1 MARVNRIFWMLRPYQ
16 RLFKYSLIVWIR
28 RNIILKIKVRVGE
41 SFSPVGVRSR
51 QADNSPTSLSDLIPT
66 YICPDKP
73 LALGETHI
81 CQKTFGAGCRAECA
95 RFAPLRQKCVLIVVE
110 TMKYHPRV

>member
-1 MARVNRIFWMLRPYQ
+1 LKKGRSFLKKQFGSRKPFFWMLRPYQ

-41 SFSPVGVRSR
+41 SFSPVGVRPR

-66 YICPDKP
+66 YICSDKP
-73 LALGETHI
+73 LALG
-81 CQKTFGAGCRAECA
+81 GRVECA
-95 RFAPLRQKCVLIVVE
+95 
-110 TMKYHPRV
+110 